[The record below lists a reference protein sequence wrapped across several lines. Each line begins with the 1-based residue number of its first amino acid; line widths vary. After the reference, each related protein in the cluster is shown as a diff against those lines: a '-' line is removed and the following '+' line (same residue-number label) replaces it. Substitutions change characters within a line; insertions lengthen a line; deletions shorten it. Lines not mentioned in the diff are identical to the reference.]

1 MPAGKAKCKATLERY
16 NKLIELGNDH
26 DHAVHEIAVE
36 FGKKESTIIRRL
48 TEARKLEDSTNVD
61 NRPKH
66 LPKVL
71 VFDIETS
78 PILAR
83 VWGLW
88 QQNVGLNQI
97 KEDWFVMSYAAKWLG
112 VDGVMYQDLRG
123 VIDDTTKGYRDAQLL
138 SGIWNLLNDADIVI
152 TQNGKKFDVK
162 KLNARFVINGF
173 QPPSGFKHIDTLQ
186 IAKRVFGF
194 TSNKLEYMTDKLCV
208 NFKKLKHGDFP
219 GFELWKECLADNI
232 DAWNEMEEYN
242 KHDVLSL
249 EELYNKLAA
258 WDDRH
263 PNFSHYT
270 DAEEQTCRCG
280 CTKFTRNGYAYTPAS
295 KFQKYRCCDC
305 GAEVRGRISL
315 WDKNERD
322 ERDIRLNIYN

>member
-1 MPAGKAKCKATLERY
+1 MAVSKEKAKRVAKYSKKHGVEKAMSKFELSSETISRY
-16 NKLIELGNDH
+16 MRVAKSGKLS
-26 DHAVHEIAVE
+26 V
-36 FGKKESTIIRRL
+36 
-48 TEARKLEDSTNVD
+48 NVD
-61 NRPKH
+61 DRADH

-112 VDGVMYQDLRG
+112 VDGVIYEDLRG
-123 VIDDTTKGYRDAQLL
+123 VIDDTNKGYRDADLL
-138 SGIWNLLNDADIVI
+138 SGIWNLLNEADMVI

-162 KLNARFVINGF
+162 KLNARFIINGY
-173 QPPSGFKHIDTLQ
+173 QPPSAFKHIDTLQ

-208 NFKKLKHGDFP
+208 DFKKLKHGNFP
-219 GFELWKECLADNI
+219 GFELWQQCLADNI

-263 PNFSHYT
+263 PNFNHYT
-270 DAEEQTCRCG
+270 DGESQTCRCG
-280 CTKFTRNGYAYTPAS
+280 CTEFTRNGYAYTPAS
-295 KFQKYRCCDC
+295 KFQKYRCVKC
-305 GAEVRGRISL
+305 GAEVRGRVSL
-315 WDKNERD
+315 WNKNERD
-322 ERDIRLNIYN
+322 ERDIRLNIFN

>member
-1 MPAGKAKCKATLERY
+1 MAISMKKAIRIKNMVDKVGVQETMKREDLKEDTIRRYLDLAGKEVL
-16 NKLIELGNDH
+16 
-26 DHAVHEIAVE
+26 
-36 FGKKESTIIRRL
+36 
-48 TEARKLEDSTNVD
+48 NVD
-61 NRPKH
+61 VEKRAKH

-112 VDGVMYQDLRG
+112 VDGVMYEDLRG
-123 VIDDTTKGYRDAQLL
+123 RIDDTTKGYRDADLL
-138 SGIWNLLNDADIVI
+138 SGIWNLLNDADIVV
-152 TQNGKKFDVK
+152 TQNGQKFDVK
-162 KLNARFVINGF
+162 KLNARFIINGY
-173 QPPSGFKHIDTLQ
+173 QPPSGFKHIDTLK
-186 IAKRVFGF
+186 IAKRIFGF

-208 NFKKLKHGDFP
+208 KFKKLKHGSFP
-219 GFELWKECLADNI
+219 GFELWQQCLADNM

-249 EELYNKLAA
+249 EELYTKMAA

-263 PNFSHYT
+263 PNFNHYT
-270 DAEEQTCRCG
+270 DGEGNVCRCG
-280 CTKFTRNGYAYTPAS
+280 CEKFTRNGYAYTPAS
-295 KFQKYRCCDC
+295 KFQKYRCTNC
-305 GAEVRGRISL
+305 GAEVRGRVSL
-315 WDKNERD
+315 WDKNARD
-322 ERDIRLNIYN
+322 ERDIRMNIFN